1 MTGMDRDR
9 KEGIMSCLPKT
20 CREAFFSPPIPDAH
34 LMTALDQMM
43 GELSAVF
50 SRLAPDLAGT
60 FIRELEA
67 APRIFGCA
75 AGRSGFILR
84 GFLMRLMHLGF
95 TVYVVGETITP
106 RLQPGDLLL
115 VISGS
120 GETAQ
125 PREVLRRANAVG
137 AKTLAITA
145 DRNSTIAREAQG
157 VIHIPGT
164 TKLTLAQEPPSVQCP
179 GSLFEQ
185 ACFLFLEGVVLILYR
200 ERLNRN
206 PKAMLARHA
215 DVE

>member
-1 MTGMDRDR
+1 M
-9 KEGIMSCLPKT
+9 CLP
-20 CREAFFSPPIPDAH
+20 RLEGEAFFSQASRRDK
-34 LMTALDQMM
+34 LTQALDQMLL
-43 GELSAVF
+43 ELGGVF
-50 SRLAPDLAGT
+50 SRLAPDAAET
-60 FIRELEA
+60 FLKELEH

-75 AGRSGFILR
+75 VGRSGFILR

-106 RLQPGDLLL
+106 RLQPGDLLM

-125 PREVLRRANAVG
+125 PREVLRRANG
-137 AKTLAITA
+137 AGARTLAVTA
-145 DRNSTIAREAQG
+145 DRTSTIAREAHV

-164 TKLTLAQEPPSVQCP
+164 TKLTLAQEPESMQCP

-185 ACFLFLEGVVLILYR
+185 ACFLFLEGVVLILFK
-200 ERLNRN
+200 ERLNHNRQ
-206 PKAMLARHA
+206 AMLDRHA